1 MEVVSESA
9 GIDAMAAVI
18 GEPARARMLAALMGG
33 TALTATELAIEAE
46 VTASTASFHLA
57 RLVDAELIAIRQ
69 QGRHRYYRLV
79 DADVA
84 EMLEGMM
91 AIAARSANV
100 KRPGTA
106 DETLRKARL
115 CYDHLAG
122 DLGVWLLD
130 NLRAKRI
137 LIGHEPFRVSS
148 DGRTFFADI
157 GVDIDRLADLRR
169 PLCRICLDW
178 TVRRSH
184 LAGSLGAAIL
194 DRVLKQRWARRE
206 PGSRALAFS
215 VHGEGA
221 FRAQFS

>member
-1 MEVVSESA
+1 MSESA
-9 GIDAMAAVI
+9 GIDAVAAVI

-57 RLVDAELIAIRQ
+57 KLVAVKLIEIRQ
-69 QGRHRYYRLV
+69 QGRHRYYRIA
-79 DADVA
+79 DEDVA

-91 AIAARSANV
+91 AIAARRDHGK
-100 KRPGTA
+100 KRSPA
-106 DETLRKARL
+106 DETLRKARV

-130 NLRAKRI
+130 TLRAKKI
-137 LIGHEPFRVSS
+137 LIGQEPYRVSS
-148 DGRTFFADI
+148 DGRVFLASHGID
-157 GVDIDRLADLRR
+157 VDRLADLRR
-169 PLCRICLDW
+169 PVCRTCLDW

-184 LAGSLGAAIL
+184 LAGSLGAALL

-215 VHGEGA
+215 VHGERA
-221 FRAQFS
+221 FRSTFA

>member
-1 MEVVSESA
+1 MHDLTGA
-9 GIDAMAAVI
+9 GMDAVAAAI

-33 TALTATELAIEAE
+33 TALTATELAIEAD

-57 RLVDAELIAIRQ
+57 RLVNADLIATHK

-84 EMLEGMM
+84 EMLESMM
-91 AIAARSANV
+91 TIAARGAHG
-100 KRPGTA
+100 KRRGTVG
-106 DETLRKARL
+106 EPLRKARV

-130 NLRAKRI
+130 NLRANKI

-148 DGRTFFADI
+148 DGRTFLAGI
-157 GVDIDRLADLRR
+157 GVDVDRLAELRR
-169 PLCRICLDW
+169 PLCRTCLDW

-184 LAGSLGAAIL
+184 LAGALGAAIL

-206 PGSRALAFS
+206 PGSRALEFS
-215 VHGEGA
+215 THGERA
-221 FRAQFS
+221 FRRQWA